1 MNISRNKLLLNMAQK
16 GVQKEI
22 NEISDLCN
30 LKETMQNAGQDSDT
44 ENELLIQPSDLQI
57 EMDENFEIGSFNKSS
72 YINFNAYSLPLLG
85 NETLDEILVDFNVQD
100 SYIPITTSAEIH
112 NPNDSPA
119 KSIDCHPSRS
129 NTPMPSDFI
138 LFGTESQELDPI
150 PEDNV
155 MSSFRPQITSPSI
168 LGPDTSATS
177 SASGASSEC
186 SSPSSS
192 VMSGRKRRKFTIDVT
207 KKRRKCNKEN
217 WIDTKRKLLQN
228 LGKKHLSRKGK
239 EQKGKDMRPSCD
251 NCKFKCDTK
260 ISEESRKQV
269 FDLFW
274 GLGNHVKQWEFIG
287 KYTKRHMKRRI
298 TTDNESKRT
307 QSVHYF
313 LPLLLSEN
321 DSTVKVCKL
330 MFKNTLSVSNQFI
343 QSAMDKYDK
352 TTGFCEE
359 DRRGRHGKQ
368 TKLLTETVIQSVCD
382 HVKSF
387 QPVESH
393 YTRKD
398 TNKLYLDSSLNFSIM
413 FKMYKTWAEE
423 NNLTD
428 IVQTLRQYR
437 DVVNSHMNVGF
448 FIPKKDQCDQC
459 TANKNNPPNESQ
471 EQITFAK
478 HIQNKNVARS
488 LKAEDKHHSTN
499 SPANI
504 GAATFDF
511 QKILN
516 SPHGEVNSFYYMRKL
531 SIYNFTVFDMGLKKA
546 ICYMWDETTARRGSN
561 EVDSCLFDYI
571 KRKSQE
577 GVKDIR
583 LWSDNCGG
591 QNRNRIVFAMYLYVA
606 TVFGVRI
613 CHRFL
618 EKGHTQQEGDSVH
631 ALIER
636 SSKNKVI
643 YSPQEWYT
651 CVRWCK
657 TSDQPYEVVEINQND
672 ILDFK
677 SILNQYKWVKNEDGD
692 KVKWNQ
698 VREIVVENSQPD
710 KIFYKYDLNEKSAL
724 CIDCSKRT
732 SRRVTQG
739 NTLELRKA
747 YGESLPITTAKYKDL
762 MSLCQKNLIPPRY
775 HDYYKNIKHTS
786 AMSESEAADDLERE
800 E

>member
-1 MNISRNKLLLNMAQK
+1 NNGIKRVGPKKYTRYLYRRYKCYRNTSINRYEKKTTPSEKGQSLLEAKQFCSRQLIQTVNQAKSQNEPVINLNKIVPAKFPVEIIFGQMKIPTDAFGIANGARRPHDFLLSFGPCRSGSVVVSMTPSPLHYCAM
-16 GVQKEI
+16 E
-22 NEISDLCN
+22 
-30 LKETMQNAGQDSDT
+30 QDSDT

-57 EMDENFEIGSFNKSS
+57 EMDENFEIGSFNKS
-72 YINFNAYSLPLLG
+72 
-85 NETLDEILVDFNVQD
+85 
-100 SYIPITTSAEIH
+100 
-112 NPNDSPA
+112 
-119 KSIDCHPSRS
+119 
-129 NTPMPSDFI
+129 
-138 LFGTESQELDPI
+138 
-150 PEDNV
+150 
-155 MSSFRPQITSPSI
+155 RPQITSPSI

-478 HIQNKNVARS
+478 HIQNKN
-488 LKAEDKHHSTN
+488 
-499 SPANI
+499 
-504 GAATFDF
+504 
-511 QKILN
+511 
-516 SPHGEVNSFYYMRKL
+516 
-531 SIYNFTVFDMGLKKA
+531 
-546 ICYMWDETTARRGSN
+546 
-561 EVDSCLFDYI
+561 
-571 KRKSQE
+571 
-577 GVKDIR
+577 
-583 LWSDNCGG
+583 
-591 QNRNRIVFAMYLYVA
+591 
-606 TVFGVRI
+606 
-613 CHRFL
+613 
-618 EKGHTQQEGDSVH
+618 
-631 ALIER
+631 
-636 SSKNKVI
+636 
-643 YSPQEWYT
+643 
-651 CVRWCK
+651 
-657 TSDQPYEVVEINQND
+657 
-672 ILDFK
+672 

>member
-1 MNISRNKLLLNMAQK
+1 MRFFAVRRCLDRDRL
-16 GVQKEI
+16 
-22 NEISDLCN
+22 DLEVF
-30 LKETMQNAGQDSDT
+30 LDSDT

-57 EMDENFEIGSFNKSS
+57 EMDENFEIGSFNKS
-72 YINFNAYSLPLLG
+72 
-85 NETLDEILVDFNVQD
+85 
-100 SYIPITTSAEIH
+100 
-112 NPNDSPA
+112 
-119 KSIDCHPSRS
+119 
-129 NTPMPSDFI
+129 
-138 LFGTESQELDPI
+138 
-150 PEDNV
+150 
-155 MSSFRPQITSPSI
+155 RPQITSPSI

-478 HIQNKNVARS
+478 HIQNKN
-488 LKAEDKHHSTN
+488 
-499 SPANI
+499 
-504 GAATFDF
+504 
-511 QKILN
+511 
-516 SPHGEVNSFYYMRKL
+516 
-531 SIYNFTVFDMGLKKA
+531 
-546 ICYMWDETTARRGSN
+546 
-561 EVDSCLFDYI
+561 
-571 KRKSQE
+571 
-577 GVKDIR
+577 
-583 LWSDNCGG
+583 
-591 QNRNRIVFAMYLYVA
+591 
-606 TVFGVRI
+606 
-613 CHRFL
+613 
-618 EKGHTQQEGDSVH
+618 
-631 ALIER
+631 
-636 SSKNKVI
+636 
-643 YSPQEWYT
+643 
-651 CVRWCK
+651 
-657 TSDQPYEVVEINQND
+657 
-672 ILDFK
+672 

>member
-1 MNISRNKLLLNMAQK
+1 MKEDKEQKFKKCAVMFVVMNESRIMKAIYKRDLSGNARGDRSKGTKILTWLRRFLIKKWQLLDIAC
-16 GVQKEI
+16 VI
-22 NEISDLCN
+22 
-30 LKETMQNAGQDSDT
+30 DSDT

-57 EMDENFEIGSFNKSS
+57 EMDENFEIGSFNKS
-72 YINFNAYSLPLLG
+72 
-85 NETLDEILVDFNVQD
+85 
-100 SYIPITTSAEIH
+100 
-112 NPNDSPA
+112 
-119 KSIDCHPSRS
+119 
-129 NTPMPSDFI
+129 
-138 LFGTESQELDPI
+138 
-150 PEDNV
+150 
-155 MSSFRPQITSPSI
+155 RPQITSPSI

-478 HIQNKNVARS
+478 HIQNKN
-488 LKAEDKHHSTN
+488 
-499 SPANI
+499 
-504 GAATFDF
+504 
-511 QKILN
+511 
-516 SPHGEVNSFYYMRKL
+516 
-531 SIYNFTVFDMGLKKA
+531 
-546 ICYMWDETTARRGSN
+546 
-561 EVDSCLFDYI
+561 
-571 KRKSQE
+571 
-577 GVKDIR
+577 
-583 LWSDNCGG
+583 
-591 QNRNRIVFAMYLYVA
+591 
-606 TVFGVRI
+606 
-613 CHRFL
+613 
-618 EKGHTQQEGDSVH
+618 
-631 ALIER
+631 
-636 SSKNKVI
+636 
-643 YSPQEWYT
+643 
-651 CVRWCK
+651 
-657 TSDQPYEVVEINQND
+657 
-672 ILDFK
+672 

>member
-1 MNISRNKLLLNMAQK
+1 MEGQRVGKTCTLKMTEYDVDFLISLIEERPVLWDTSNEDYKNKFIKQDAWKDVCKSLFPNFEE
-16 GVQKEI
+16 KEN
-22 NEISDLCN
+22 NEITEL
-30 LKETMQNAGQDSDT
+30 DSDT

-57 EMDENFEIGSFNKSS
+57 EMDENFEIGSFNKS
-72 YINFNAYSLPLLG
+72 
-85 NETLDEILVDFNVQD
+85 
-100 SYIPITTSAEIH
+100 
-112 NPNDSPA
+112 
-119 KSIDCHPSRS
+119 
-129 NTPMPSDFI
+129 
-138 LFGTESQELDPI
+138 
-150 PEDNV
+150 
-155 MSSFRPQITSPSI
+155 RPQITSPSI

-478 HIQNKNVARS
+478 HIQNKN
-488 LKAEDKHHSTN
+488 
-499 SPANI
+499 
-504 GAATFDF
+504 
-511 QKILN
+511 
-516 SPHGEVNSFYYMRKL
+516 
-531 SIYNFTVFDMGLKKA
+531 
-546 ICYMWDETTARRGSN
+546 
-561 EVDSCLFDYI
+561 
-571 KRKSQE
+571 
-577 GVKDIR
+577 
-583 LWSDNCGG
+583 
-591 QNRNRIVFAMYLYVA
+591 
-606 TVFGVRI
+606 
-613 CHRFL
+613 
-618 EKGHTQQEGDSVH
+618 
-631 ALIER
+631 
-636 SSKNKVI
+636 
-643 YSPQEWYT
+643 
-651 CVRWCK
+651 
-657 TSDQPYEVVEINQND
+657 
-672 ILDFK
+672 